1 MVKKMRKKTKKT
13 EKKEKVIKEEVKVK
27 ESDIGEIL
35 ELIADENN
43 PIGDGL
49 EYKDGEEH
57 E

>member
-1 MVKKMRKKTKKT
+1 MRKKTKKT
-13 EKKEKVIKEEVKVK
+13 EKKEKIVKEEVKVK

-49 EYKDGEEH
+49 EYKDGEKH

>member
-1 MVKKMRKKTKKT
+1 MRKKIKKT

-49 EYKDGEEH
+49 EYKEGEEH